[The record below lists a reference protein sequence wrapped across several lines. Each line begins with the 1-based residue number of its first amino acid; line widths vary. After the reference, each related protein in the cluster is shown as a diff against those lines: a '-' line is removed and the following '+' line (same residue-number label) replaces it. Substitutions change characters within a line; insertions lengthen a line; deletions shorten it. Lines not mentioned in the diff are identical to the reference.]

1 MDRKFMSPVRIA
13 MSRRNTVIAIICLLI
28 SVAAPSWGSDPQ
40 LVASGKWDLWDD
52 TGDSSK
58 PDREQVETPADTRAE
73 THAAPVQE
81 PANAREIAKSDAS
94 QTANADAGRQP
105 VAKAADVTPVADQ
118 NAKSAPGK
126 VSGEQ
131 SSKTDGAHQP
141 DSKTAE
147 AVQAGHS
154 ELKDKDMGHTEK
166 TASSEKSPAS
176 ASTETD
182 IKAKEDVAVA
192 GSLADSAGS
201 VATGTGAEYIIGAGD
216 FLDVSVWKDEVLS
229 RTVVVLTDGTISF
242 PLIGK
247 ITAAGR
253 TVNQVKDEIVKKLVR
268 YYPEPEVNIEVK
280 QSNSML
286 IYVIGRVNAPGRQ
299 VLNANI
305 DVIQALAMAGGPN
318 PFANRNKIKILR
330 KEGGK
335 TVALPFRYD
344 DVIVGKIETNVELKR
359 GDVIVVP

>member
-1 MDRKFMSPVRIA
+1 
-13 MSRRNTVIAIICLLI
+13 MSRRNAVIAITFLLI
-28 SVAAPSWGSDPQ
+28 SVAVPSWGDDLQ

-52 TGDSSK
+52 IEGSAK
-58 PDREQVETPADTRAE
+58 PDREKGETPVETRAE
-73 THAAPVQE
+73 THAAPVHE
-81 PANAREIAKSDAS
+81 PSVARETTKSDDS
-94 QTANADAGRQP
+94 QTAKADAGRQP
-105 VAKAADVTPVADQ
+105 DAKAEDVTPVAEQ
-118 NAKSAPGK
+118 YAKSAPGK
-126 VSGEQ
+126 VDGEQ
-131 SSKTDGAHQP
+131 SSKADVAHQP
-141 DSKTAE
+141 DSKTA
-147 AVQAGHS
+147 QAAQVPEQPGKSERKDADIGHP
-154 ELKDKDMGHTEK
+154 EK
-166 TASSEKSPAS
+166 TGSSDKSTVSAS
-176 ASTETD
+176 AETD
-182 IKAKEDVAVA
+182 IKAKEASIGA
-192 GSLADSAGS
+192 GSLPDSVGTDSA
-201 VATGTGAEYIIGAGD
+201 GTGAEYIIGSGD

-229 RTVVVLTDGTISF
+229 RTVVVLSDGTISF

-247 ITAAGR
+247 IRAAGR

-286 IYVIGRVNAPGRQ
+286 IYVIGRVNAPGRH

-318 PFANRNKIKILR
+318 PFASRNKIKILR

-344 DVIVGKIETNVELKR
+344 EVIEGKIETNVELKR